1 MKSSGTI
8 KPLTIEQQRRKWLD
22 RKYEEWKGWY
32 EIFIRF
38 ACVVIVSMI
47 SFKKSVFI

>member
-1 MKSSGTI
+1 MTELGSCCVLFVSLHFITVVN
-8 KPLTIEQQRRKWLD
+8 
-22 RKYEEWKGWY
+22 EEWKGWY

-47 SFKKSVFI
+47 GFKKSVFI